1 MLTFMRINVSAERR
15 MDVPAAAVYEV
26 IRDYRTHHP
35 RILPP
40 QFSGLR
46 VVEGS
51 GIGAGTVIEFTLT
64 LGGNA
69 STARARVD
77 EPQPGRV
84 LTETDLD
91 RDLRTTFS
99 VEPMPGGTTP
109 ARFDTTWTTPGLRGM
124 VERLMAPRMLRS
136 IYAEELENLERV
148 AQEVAAEATRT
159 QVTASSP
166 EDATAR

>member
-1 MLTFMRINVSAERR
+1 MRTFMRINVSAERR
-15 MDVPAAAVYEV
+15 MDGPAAAVYEV

-84 LTETDLD
+84 LTETDLG
-91 RDLRTTFS
+91 RDLRTTFT
-99 VEPMPGGTTP
+99 VDAVADGVTT
-109 ARFDTTWTTPGLRGM
+109 ARFDTMWTSRGLRG
-124 VERLMAPRMLRS
+124 VIERLVAPRMLRS
-136 IYAEELENLERV
+136 IYVEELANLERV
-148 AQEVAAEATRT
+148 AREVAMGGPSTGVPAN
-159 QVTASSP
+159 SP
-166 EDATAR
+166 EVPTAG

>member
-1 MLTFMRINVSAERR
+1 MEA
-15 MDVPAAAVYEV
+15 PAAAVYEV

-40 QFSGLR
+40 QFGGLR
-46 VVEGS
+46 VLEGS

-64 LGGNA
+64 LGGTA

-91 RDLRTTFS
+91 RDLRTTFT
-99 VEPMPGGTTP
+99 VEPMPGNTTT
-109 ARFDTTWTTPGLRGM
+109 ARFHTSWTSPGVRGLI
-124 VERLMAPRMLRS
+124 ERLVAPRMLRS

-148 AQEVAAEATRT
+148 AREVAGA
-159 QVTASSP
+159 
-166 EDATAR
+166 